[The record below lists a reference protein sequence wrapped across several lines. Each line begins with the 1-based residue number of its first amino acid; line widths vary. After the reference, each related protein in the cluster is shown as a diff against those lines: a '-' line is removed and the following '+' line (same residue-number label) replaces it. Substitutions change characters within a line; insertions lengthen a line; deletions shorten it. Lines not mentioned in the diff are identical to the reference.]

1 MTETSTTPTP
11 KKEQSPLAVPI
22 AIVLAG
28 ALVAAAIIFSDK
40 TAPAAVAANPAANVP
55 AGPDAAVVKEILKI
69 KPTDHVLGNPNA
81 EIVFFEYS
89 DLECPFC
96 KRFHETMKQVLD
108 RHGKDGK
115 IAFVYRHFPLSI
127 HPRSPKESEAA
138 ECVNAL
144 GGNDAFWKFTDLVFG
159 EKPIEKRTDPTDGK
173 SKDYLGFTDLKRLP
187 EFAERAGVDRNKFEL
202 CNNSGKYDDTIAKDV
217 TEAIAAG
224 GNGTPHTLIVAG
236 NEIKATLPGAIPF
249 ENYSGS
255 NGQMQSGLDAI
266 LADLV
271 KQIP

>member
-144 GGNDAFWKFTDLVFG
+144 GGNDAFWKFVDHLFEITPANNGF
-159 EKPIEKRTDPTDGK
+159 DPAK
-173 SKDYLGFTDLKRLP
+173 LP
-187 EFAERAGVDRNKFEL
+187 EVAVYAGVDKAAFQTCL
-202 CNNSGKYDDTIAKDV
+202 DSGKM
-217 TEAIAAG
+217 AARVQADFTDG
-224 GNGTPHTLIVAG
+224 VNIGVRGTPFTMIVNTKTGKQVPIGGALPIEQV
-236 NEIKATLPGAIPF
+236 EILLSSAQQAQAK
-249 ENYSGS
+249 
-255 NGQMQSGLDAI
+255 
-266 LADLV
+266 
-271 KQIP
+271 

>member
-1 MTETSTTPTP
+1 MNKS
-11 KKEQSPLAVPI
+11 SIAVPA
-22 AIVLAG
+22 AIV
-28 ALVAAAIIFSDK
+28 VAAALIAGAIYLNGK
-40 TAPAAVAANPAANVP
+40 NNTPAPAANQPAPEQKVTVRP
-55 AGPDAAVVKEILKI
+55 VDQK
-69 KPTDHVLGNPNA
+69 DHIRGNPNA
-81 EIVFFEYS
+81 LIMLVEYS
-89 DLECPFC
+89 DYECPFC
-96 KRFHETMKQVLD
+96 SQFHATMKKAID
-108 RHGKDGK
+108 KYGASGK
-115 IAFVYRHFPLSI
+115 IAWVYRHFPLKQL
-127 HPRSPKESEAA
+127 HPNAPKIAA
-138 ECVNAL
+138 ASECVSEL